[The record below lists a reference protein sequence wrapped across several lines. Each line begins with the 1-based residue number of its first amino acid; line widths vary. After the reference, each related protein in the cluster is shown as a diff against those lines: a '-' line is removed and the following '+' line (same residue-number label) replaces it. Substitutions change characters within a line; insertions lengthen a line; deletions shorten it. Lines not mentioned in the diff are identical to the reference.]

1 MSEKVININAETTGL
16 TTEGENANSK
26 VNTSTENNKAIE
38 GEKGVYV
45 HKFKKPFEYEGKKF
59 DTLNFYFDRL
69 TGKDMI
75 SIESEMQAM
84 GEYALAPEIS
94 RGFQCRMAAKAGGIG
109 ADALEAMPIPDF
121 NKITNAARDFLISSG
136 Y

>member
-1 MSEKVININAETTGL
+1 MDNIKNIHAEDAGL
-16 TTEGENANSK
+16 TMESENVQGQANIPQ
-26 VNTSTENNKAIE
+26 ENKNAAQ
-38 GEKGVYV
+38 GGNGVYV
-45 HKFKKPFEYEGKKF
+45 HKFVKPFEYEGQRF
-59 DTLNFYFDRL
+59 TTLNFRFDDL

-75 SIESEMQAM
+75 AIETEMQAM

-94 RGFQCRMAAKAGGIG
+94 RSFQCRMAAKAGKIG
-109 ADALEAMPIPDF
+109 ADALESMPLPEF

>member
-1 MSEKVININAETTGL
+1 MNENVKNINEEATETAAEG
-16 TTEGENANSK
+16 ANG
-26 VNTSTENNKAIE
+26 A
-38 GEKGVYV
+38 YV
-45 HKFKKPFEYEGKKF
+45 HKFSRPFEYEGKKIENLTF
-59 DTLNFYFDRL
+59 NFNNL

-75 SIESEMQAM
+75 AIEAEMQAM

-94 RGFQCRMAAKAGGIG
+94 RGFQCRMAAKAGNVGT
-109 ADALEAMPIPDF
+109 DVLESMPLPEF

>member
-1 MSEKVININAETTGL
+1 MSEEIKNVNVEATEAGTEVNI
-16 TTEGENANSK
+16 SK
-26 VNTSTENNKAIE
+26 
-38 GEKGVYV
+38 EKNGVYV
-45 HKFKKPFEYEGKKF
+45 HEFKKPFEYEGKKF
-59 DTLNFYFDRL
+59 ETLNFYFDKL

-75 SIESEMQAM
+75 AIETEMQAM

-94 RGFQCRMAAKAGGIG
+94 RGFQCRMAAKAGNIG
-109 ADALEAMPIPDF
+109 ADALESMPLPEF